1 MKLTLI
7 RSALK
12 ARYTIGHLYID
23 GVYFCDTIEDRDRG
37 LSATMPHDEI
47 MAVKVKSETAIPLG
61 TYKVSMA
68 ITSPKFSLKKDY
80 QWCKGRLPRLLGVP
94 GFDGILIHA
103 GRTQNSSAGC
113 IIVGKN
119 KVVGAVVES
128 MDTIRKLWG
137 KLDAAY
143 KRGEE
148 ITIQI
153 RRK

>member
-12 ARYTIGHLYID
+12 PKYTIGHLYVD
-23 GVYFCDTIEDRDRG
+23 GVYFCDTIEDKDRG
-37 LSATMPHDEI
+37 LAATMTHDEI
-47 MAVKVKSETAIPLG
+47 MRIKVKTETAIPLG

-68 ITSPKFSLKKDY
+68 ITSPKFSQKKDY
-80 QWCKGRLPRLLGVP
+80 AWCKGRLPRLLGVP
-94 GFDGILIHA
+94 GFEGILIHS
-103 GRTQNSSAGC
+103 GRTERSSAGC

-128 MDTIRKLWG
+128 MDTLRKLWN

-143 KRGEE
+143 KKGES
-148 ITIQI
+148 ITIQV

>member
-12 ARYTIGHLYID
+12 PKYTIGHLYID
-23 GVYFCDTIEDRDRG
+23 GAYFCDTIEDKDRG
-37 LSATMPHDEI
+37 LSATMPHEEI
-47 MAVKVKSETAIPLG
+47 MRIKVKSETAIPLG

-80 QWCKGRLPRLLGVP
+80 QWCKGRLPRLLGVS
-94 GFDGILIHA
+94 GFEGILIHA
-103 GRTQNSSAGC
+103 GRTERSSAGC

-128 MDTIRKLWG
+128 MDTCRKLWS

-143 KRGEE
+143 KRGEG

>member
-12 ARYTIGHLYID
+12 PKYTIGHLYVD
-23 GVYFCDTIEDRDRG
+23 GEYFCDTIEDKDRG
-37 LSATMPHDEI
+37 LAATMTHDEI
-47 MAVKVKSETAIPLG
+47 MKIKVKSETAIPLG
-61 TYKVSMA
+61 TYKVTMV
-68 ITSPKFSLKKDY
+68 ITSPKFSLKSSY
-80 QWCKGRLPRLLGVP
+80 NWCKGRLPRLLGVS
-94 GFDGILIHA
+94 GFEGILIHA
-103 GRTQNSSAGC
+103 GRTEKSSAGC

-128 MDTIRKLWG
+128 METLQKLWR

-143 KRGEE
+143 KKGEA
-148 ITIQI
+148 ITIQV

>member
-12 ARYTIGHLYID
+12 PKYTIGHLYID

-37 LSATMPHDEI
+37 LAATMTHEEI
-47 MAVKVKSETAIPLG
+47 MRIKVKTETAIPLG
-61 TYKVSMA
+61 TYKVTMA

-80 QWCKGRLPRLLGVP
+80 AWCKGRLPRLLGVP

-103 GRTQNSSAGC
+103 GRTERSSAGC

-119 KVVGAVVES
+119 KIVGAVVES
-128 MDTIRKLWG
+128 MDTLMKLWG
-137 KLDAAY
+137 KLDKAY
-143 KRGEE
+143 KKGED
-148 ITIQI
+148 IKIQI

>member
-12 ARYTIGHLYID
+12 PKYTIGHLYID
-23 GVYFCDTIEDRDRG
+23 GAYFCDTIEDRDRG

-61 TYKVSMA
+61 TYK
-68 ITSPKFSLKKDY
+68 FSLKKDY

-94 GFDGILIHA
+94 GFEGILIHA

-128 MDTIRKLWG
+128 MDTIRKLWS

-143 KRGEE
+143 KRGEG

>member
-12 ARYTIGHLYID
+12 AKYTIGHLYVD
-23 GVYFCDTIEDRDRG
+23 DAYFCDTIEDRDRG
-37 LSATMPHDEI
+37 LSATMTHDEI

-94 GFDGILIHA
+94 GFEGILIHA